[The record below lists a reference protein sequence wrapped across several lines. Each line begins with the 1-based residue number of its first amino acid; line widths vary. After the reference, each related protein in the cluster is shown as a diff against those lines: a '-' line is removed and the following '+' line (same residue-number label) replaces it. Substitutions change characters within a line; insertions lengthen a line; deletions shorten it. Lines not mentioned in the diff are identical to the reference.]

1 MPSSTLTAE
10 ANPTENSNPSENSN
24 PPSSLLS
31 SGLSDFEKQFDNGLD
46 LDKADKK
53 FLNKYVF
60 YRLSQYTLLNSV
72 NYELWISI
80 QADFANFIE
89 QHLNQLNESI
99 WKSLLDYCY
108 SHDYWI
114 DHDSLR
120 KCSANF
126 LKTLNANSEYNNNN
140 WTADQIRWVE
150 YNYKKLSSNIRQRKH
165 EIMKITNVTI
175 NQGKI
180 ISDEKGTIIK
190 VELKTYIHSQA
201 TQFQMLGFD
210 FFSLHQIS
218 KFANFIILKSQKI
231 KHRLK
236 YLNTSSINHQWIT
249 NIHRSNLLHHHL
261 HHRSHHHRLNQFLDS
276 TINQKTIFSDN

>member
-99 WKSLLDYCY
+99 
-108 SHDYWI
+108 
-114 DHDSLR
+114 
-120 KCSANF
+120 
-126 LKTLNANSEYNNNN
+126 
-140 WTADQIRWVE
+140 
-150 YNYKKLSSNIRQRKH
+150 
-165 EIMKITNVTI
+165 
-175 NQGKI
+175 
-180 ISDEKGTIIK
+180 
-190 VELKTYIHSQA
+190 
-201 TQFQMLGFD
+201 
-210 FFSLHQIS
+210 
-218 KFANFIILKSQKI
+218 
-231 KHRLK
+231 
-236 YLNTSSINHQWIT
+236 
-249 NIHRSNLLHHHL
+249 
-261 HHRSHHHRLNQFLDS
+261 
-276 TINQKTIFSDN
+276 